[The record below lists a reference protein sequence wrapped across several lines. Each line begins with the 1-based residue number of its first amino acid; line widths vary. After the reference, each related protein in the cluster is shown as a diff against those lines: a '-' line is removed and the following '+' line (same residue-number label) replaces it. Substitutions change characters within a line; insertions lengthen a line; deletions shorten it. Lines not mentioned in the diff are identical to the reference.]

1 MKNQI
6 RCQIPFR
13 DPNLPNHLALKGYRA
28 LEKFWAANC
37 GLGSVPLFEGPIDH
51 LTHLFLDN
59 NQIVDIGVLSHCGNL
74 TRLNLS
80 RNQIVNIGAL
90 RDLGN
95 LTRLELARNQ
105 IVNIGALSH
114 CGNLRKLNL
123 SRNQI
128 VDISVLS
135 HCGNLI
141 ELDLSDN
148 HIESIDSLSHCG
160 ELKGLGLSHNPIID
174 LQPIENFSKIYH
186 LDVTGLLYAH
196 GKTCKNFLETL
207 KKIQGKSTNQ
217 KIKIAGS
224 SKEAV
229 FYYPGP
235 HNMHTGKKST
245 SL

>member
-114 CGNLRKLNL
+114 CGNL
-123 SRNQI
+123 
-128 VDISVLS
+128 
-135 HCGNLI
+135 I